1 MLLSFGGR
9 QYYPAVPGSRKKG
22 VKRSPHSH
30 PEWRLR
36 PLAQD
41 YRKHYALTLTCA
53 PFALTEVAL
62 PFRADEAAAALAIS
76 FCAFAGEGAGNNTLG
91 ADEEIAAV
99 DMRFY
104 LFM

>member
-1 MLLSFGGR
+1 
-9 QYYPAVPGSRKKG
+9 
-22 VKRSPHSH
+22 
-30 PEWRLR
+30 
-36 PLAQD
+36 
-41 YRKHYALTLTCA
+41 LTLMCA

-76 FCAFAGEGAGNNTLG
+76 FCAFAGEAAGNNTLG
-91 ADEEIAAV
+91 ADEEIAAA